1 MTLHLGEVIRLD
13 DLISFVTTD
22 DDDDEISPSM
32 DTIRPFT
39 FIGTDEVNFL
49 DKIEYGNN
57 PSLNIRLPSSQHS
70 Q

>member
-39 FIGTDEVNFL
+39 FIGTDKVDFL
-49 DKIEYGNN
+49 DKIEYRN
-57 PSLNIRLPSSQHS
+57 
-70 Q
+70 